1 MWHYKKL
8 DVWRKARLLAREV
21 YRTSDGWPR
30 SELYGLTT
38 QVRRAAVSVGANIA
52 EGSGRSSPGEYAQFL
67 GYAMGSLNEVEH
79 HLIIARD
86 LGFPVEAG
94 VTDVMSD
101 VGRML
106 HRLRTATLDRA
117 AKPNRQR

>member
-8 DVWRKARLLAREV
+8 DVWKKARLLAKAA
-21 YRTSDGWPR
+21 YATSDRWPR

-52 EGSGRSSPGEYAQFL
+52 EGSGRGSAGEYAQFL

-79 HLIIARD
+79 HLIIAGDVGLPVDSD
-86 LGFPVEAG
+86 LSEV
-94 VTDVMSD
+94 VSD

-106 HRLRTATLDRA
+106 HRLRATTLDRA
-117 AKPNRQR
+117 TEPNR